1 MGNSSVA
8 IRECSFLGVPAIN
21 IGTRQFGRQRG
32 VNVVDVD
39 YNTDQIYKA
48 LTHMVERGNTGSE
61 EIYGDGKAGEKIA
74 DVLSKC
80 PLTFEKRLTY

>member
-1 MGNSSVA
+1 
-8 IRECSFLGVPAIN
+8 
-21 IGTRQFGRQRG
+21 
-32 VNVVDVD
+32 
-39 YNTDQIYKA
+39 
-48 LTHMVERGNTGSE
+48 MVERGNTGSE